1 MHQSSN
7 HRLSRMI
14 FSISTFIFLLLFSYH
29 LSIYLIP
36 LNSNQQQT
44 IDFVRDTLGM
54 ENKLNINVML
64 NYTSAELSHL
74 NDVKK
79 VMRMVNFFFYF
90 SLIVIILMLT
100 YYRKEKEELV
110 KLLYYGGITT
120 LVALGSIFILSL
132 LFFNQAFT
140 IFHLLFFPQGNWIFP
155 IDSLLIQ
162 TFPLDFFIGISKMIF
177 IFGLLFGLLLI
188 IFPRLCVIISRRYL

>member
-14 FSISTFIFLLLFSYH
+14 FSISTFIFLLLLSYH
-29 LSIYLIP
+29 LSIYRIP

-44 IDFVRDTLGM
+44 IDFVRNTFGM
-54 ENKLNINVML
+54 ENKLNINLML
-64 NYTSAELSHL
+64 NYTSAESSHL

>member
-1 MHQSSN
+1 MYQSSN
-7 HRLSRMI
+7 HILSRII
-14 FSISTFIFLLLFSYH
+14 FSISTFIFLLLLSYH
-29 LSIYLIP
+29 LSIYRIP

-44 IDFVRDTLGM
+44 IDFVRNTFGM
-54 ENKLNINVML
+54 ENKLNINLML
-64 NYTSAELSHL
+64 NYTSAESSHL

>member
-1 MHQSSN
+1 MHKLYD
-7 HRLSRMI
+7 HKFSRII
-14 FSISTFIFLLLFSYH
+14 FFISMFIFLLLLSYH
-29 LSIYLIP
+29 LSVYLIP

-44 IDFVRDTLGM
+44 IDFVSSISAD
-54 ENKLNINVML
+54 LNELNF

-79 VMRMVNFFFYF
+79 VMRMVDFFFYF

-110 KLLYYGGITT
+110 TLLYYGGITT
-120 LVALGSIFILSL
+120 LVTLGSIFILSL
-132 LFFNQAFT
+132 LFFNQLFT
-140 IFHLLFFPQGNWIFP
+140 LFHLLFFPQGNWIFP
-155 IDSLLIQ
+155 VDSLLIQ

-177 IFGLLFGLLLI
+177 ILGLLFALLLI
-188 IFPRLCVIISRRYL
+188 IFPRLCVIISRRHL